1 MDLHGLKIVLK
12 RVWHFIWEDES
23 WASWIVNVIL
33 AFVLIKFII
42 YPALGFAFG
51 TRFPIVAVISGSM
64 EHDGSFDSWWSQ
76 QAPWYGENNITQDD
90 FRGFPFRNG
99 FNKGDIMVL
108 VGVKPGKVER
118 GQVIVFQSSIRPDP
132 IIHRVVHI
140 REGAGGYRFQTKG
153 DHNGQSYPF
162 EQDIPQ
168 EVLLGKAVFR
178 VPFLGYIKIW
188 FVELLRLLHVVP

>member
-1 MDLHGLKIVLK
+1 MDLHGLKRLLK
-12 RVWHFIWEDES
+12 RVWHFIWEEDS

-33 AFVLIKFII
+33 AFVIIKFII
-42 YPALGFAFG
+42 YPGLGFALG
-51 TRFPIVAVISGSM
+51 TGFPIVAVISSSM

-76 QAPWYGENNITQDD
+76 QAPWYEENDITKDD
-90 FRGFPFRNG
+90 FTAFPFRNG
-99 FNKGDIMVL
+99 FDKGDIMVL
-108 VGVKPGKVER
+108 VGVEPEKVAR
-118 GQVIVFQSSIRPDP
+118 GQVIVFQSTIRPDP

-140 REGAGGYRFQTKG
+140 RGEDSYRFQTKG

-162 EQDIPQ
+162 EQDIPE

-188 FVELLRLLHVVP
+188 FVELLRLLNIVT